1 MRKYLEYTESDIIE
15 KAKQSRSLSDLI
27 KKLGLRTAG
36 GNFGTIKKK
45 LKILNVDTSHWKGQG
60 WNRGEQLKDWEN
72 YKRPQNLKHHLI
84 KEKGYKCQMCELTK
98 WNDKDIILEVHH
110 IDGNRLN
117 NKLTNLQLLCPNC
130 HSTTDNWR
138 NRKRK

>member
-1 MRKYLEYTESDIIE
+1 MRKYLDYTESDIIE
-15 KAKQSRSLSDLI
+15 KAKHSRSLSDLI

-36 GNFGTIKKK
+36 GNFATIKKK

-72 YKRPQNLKHHLI
+72 YKRPCNLKHHLI
-84 KEKGYKCQMCELTK
+84 KEKGYKCQMCGLTE
-98 WNDKDIILEVHH
+98 WNKKDIILEIHH
-110 IDGNRLN
+110 VDGNRLN
-117 NKLTNLQLLCPNC
+117 NKLINLQLLCPNC